1 MLYGRVETLQDLVER
16 EKKEGLGRL
25 YCNCGFHRTTQ
36 YTVADAGAGTNSLY
50 FRLQYKTKDVFAK
63 PKANKNMNTSM

>member
-25 YCNCGFHRTTQ
+25 YCNCGCHRMIQ
-36 YTVADAGAGTNSLY
+36 STVADAEAGTNSLY
-50 FRLQYKTKDVFAK
+50 FRLQYKTKYVFANT
-63 PKANKNMNTSM
+63 KAN